1 MTVSFGSGI
10 VDEHIIVYDL
20 RNEKEYT
27 LWERMEYDYVLFME
41 NGELFVRKN
50 DYEKSISSFWE
61 DHIGE
66 KGKLRIENNELVFVP
81 VS

>member
-1 MTVSFGSGI
+1 
-10 VDEHIIVYDL
+10 
-20 RNEKEYT
+20 
-27 LWERMEYDYVLFME
+27 MEYDYVLFME

-81 VS
+81 VSEYAESFKILRISQLPLMKNGLPSPKLRAR